1 MSEPQLYDG
10 RRRRLVR
17 RKAMLARYDF
27 SPRFFDKLI
36 HDRKIPFI
44 KIGRVLL
51 FDPLKCDEALARFE
65 IKSRN
70 PNV

>member
-51 FDPLKCDEALARFE
+51 FDPIKCDAALEKFE
-65 IKSRN
+65 VK
-70 PNV
+70 PKL

>member
-1 MSEPQLYDG
+1 
-10 RRRRLVR
+10 
-17 RKAMLARYDF
+17 MLARYDF

-65 IKSRN
+65 IKARN